1 MSVRAPAAASS
12 RAAVL
17 PAGPAPTTIA
27 SNARMAPILPARAP
41 RPPLCYHGAEMPLKY
56 FLLNIIP
63 VTAIAASLGWIIG
76 DLV

>member
-1 MSVRAPAAASS
+1 MGRRGMPV
-12 RAAVL
+12 
-17 PAGPAPTTIA
+17 
-27 SNARMAPILPARAP
+27 
-41 RPPLCYHGAEMPLKY
+41 PLKY